1 MNNVELYF
9 IFACLL
15 ISVFLI
21 CDFLHRKKLYEAGSY
36 YNITKTP
43 FILIGRNIGSYGE
56 YLIYETLKHLES
68 ERAKFLFNLYI
79 PTYNGKTTEIDAV
92 MISQCGI
99 FFFESKNYSGW
110 IFGNENQKMWTQSLC
125 AKSGTQKEHFFNP
138 IMQNQYHIDY
148 LRKLIGKNVQ
158 TYSIIVFSDNC
169 KLKNITRNTNSK
181 AILTYRSKLYRT
193 VNDICSESVDFLTLM
208 EVNKI
213 YDILYKYSQVDETVK
228 SRHILNLKTVK

>member
-99 FFFESKNYSGW
+99 FVFESKTDSLAMAVTECVSFFGCRLATGLLDVLIMFVSVNILHCNDMVMKILSNILVIILNYIFSKLF
-110 IFGNENQKMWTQSLC
+110 IFGKN
-125 AKSGTQKEHFFNP
+125 KS
-138 IMQNQYHIDY
+138 
-148 LRKLIGKNVQ
+148 
-158 TYSIIVFSDNC
+158 
-169 KLKNITRNTNSK
+169 
-181 AILTYRSKLYRT
+181 
-193 VNDICSESVDFLTLM
+193 
-208 EVNKI
+208 
-213 YDILYKYSQVDETVK
+213 
-228 SRHILNLKTVK
+228 

>member
-1 MNNVELYF
+1 
-9 IFACLL
+9 
-15 ISVFLI
+15 
-21 CDFLHRKKLYEAGSY
+21 
-36 YNITKTP
+36 
-43 FILIGRNIGSYGE
+43 
-56 YLIYETLKHLES
+56 
-68 ERAKFLFNLYI
+68 
-79 PTYNGKTTEIDAV
+79 
-92 MISQCGI
+92 
-99 FFFESKNYSGW
+99 
-110 IFGNENQKMWTQSLC
+110 MWTQSLC